1 MARFRKTSTKVGMNA
16 KISSVNLQSIPTDG
30 STAFAE
36 GAPVMFGSEGYAAVP
51 GDTAA
56 DAPSGSVYVNFVD
69 SSRADVMSVQG
80 DPFQDDLAE
89 RNTESGQLTG
99 IRGNGCDIGLP
110 ADCWEGGALP
120 AIGEGVKISSN
131 NKFEGETI
139 ANDTAYYGIVERISA
154 GKAFFCFST
163 VPAVQAV
170 TPNP

>member
-16 KISSVNLQSIPTDG
+16 KISSVNLQSIPTSG
-30 STAFAE
+30 LVIAE
-36 GAPVMFGSEGYAAVP
+36 GAPVMFGSDGYAAA
-51 GDTAA
+51 GTA
-56 DAPSGSVYVNFVD
+56 GSPVYVNFVD
-69 SSRADVMSVQG
+69 SARADVMSLQG

-120 AIGEGVKISSN
+120 AIGAGVTISGS
-131 NKFEGETI
+131 NKFEGETV
-139 ANDTAYYGIVERISA
+139 AAGVAYYGIVERISG

-163 VPAVQAV
+163 VPAVQTIA
-170 TPNP
+170 

>member
-1 MARFRKTSTKVGMNA
+1 MNA
-16 KISSVNLQSIPTDG
+16 KISSVNLQSIPTAG
-30 STAFAE
+30 IVIGE
-36 GAPVMFGSEGYAAVP
+36 GQPVMFGSVDGYAAV
-51 GDTAA
+51 GTA
-56 DAPSGSVYVNFVD
+56 GSPVYVNFVD
-69 SSRADVMSVQG
+69 SARSDVMSVQG

-110 ADCWEGGALP
+110 ADCWDGGTLP
-120 AIGEGVKISSN
+120 SVGDGVTIAN
-131 NKFEGETI
+131 GKFSGETI
-139 ANDTAYYGIVERISA
+139 TNDTAYYGIIERISA